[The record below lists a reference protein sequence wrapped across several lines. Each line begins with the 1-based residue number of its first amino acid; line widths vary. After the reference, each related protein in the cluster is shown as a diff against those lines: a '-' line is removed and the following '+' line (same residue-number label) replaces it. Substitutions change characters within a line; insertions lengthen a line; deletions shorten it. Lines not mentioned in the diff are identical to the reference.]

1 MTRDKLLSIVLELAR
16 DVHIDADLSPALLKA
31 IRRDPLVLHL
41 LQLLCRTGIVQQ
53 LARLRCVFFD

>member
-41 LQLLCRTGIVQQ
+41 LQLLCRTGIVQ
-53 LARLRCVFFD
+53 